1 MRPEHGGQDAGKL
14 DGRQEMIRRRGFIGG
29 LLASPVAA
37 SINPTEYTPLANY
50 GPSISDIAKMA
61 GVNKNPSKADRLLDD
76 VKEARDRVKLLKG
89 LKDQPRGDVYDLR
102 PSHIHARKATSEA
115 VKDVLIREWR
125 GEQAMRE
132 AEADLARAL
141 WRVGAP
147 DWIKELL

>member
-1 MRPEHGGQDAGKL
+1 
-14 DGRQEMIRRRGFIGG
+14 MIRRRGFLGG
-29 LLASPVAA
+29 LLAAPIAA
-37 SINPTEYTPLANY
+37 SISQNEYMPTTKYA
-50 GPSISDIAKMA
+50 GSSDIAKMV
-61 GVNKNPSKADRLLDD
+61 GINKYPSKADRLLDD